1 MFDYVSAREIQ
12 LLRKIRV
19 RGSDVYV
26 TSDQRLRLELLGLII
41 DGANGIRL
49 TAKGLRVAEAR
60 YDDERQIEFEP
71 LIVRLAG

>member
-12 LLRKIRV
+12 LLRKLRV
-19 RGSDVYV
+19 SGSEVHV
-26 TSDQRLRLELLGLII
+26 TSDQRIRLELHGLIT
-41 DGANGIRL
+41 DGSNGIRL

-60 YDDERQIEFEP
+60 YDDERRIKFEP